1 MNKTI
6 LVTGSSGLVGS
17 AMKEIAHLHDYSFIF
32 SASKDCDLSNYDR
45 TNAYFNMVRP
55 DIVIHLAA
63 CVGGLYKNMN
73 SKVEMLE
80 QNLLINFNVLK
91 CCHNI
96 GVEQC
101 ICALSTCI
109 FPDKTSYPID
119 ETMLHD
125 GPPHCSNAAY
135 AYAKRMMEQHC
146 RAYNEQYDTN
156 YSCVIP
162 CNVYGPNDNYSLAD
176 GHVIPA
182 LIHRCHLAKQT
193 GAPFCVKGS
202 GLPVR
207 QFIFSTDLAFIIL
220 YCVNR
225 LFRENTIIAP
235 TEEHSVGYVA
245 TLIAREYGYEDQM
258 VFDSS
263 YSDGQYKK
271 TSDNAKLLAMFP
283 NFKFTH
289 IEQGIR
295 EAVDF
300 FKMEHST
307 CRK

>member
-17 AMKEIAHLHDYSFIF
+17 AIKKIAHLHDYTFVF
-32 SASKDCDLSNYDR
+32 SASKDCDLSNYDQ
-45 TNAYFNMVRP
+45 TNAYFNLVRP

-63 CVGGLYKNMN
+63 CVGGLYKNIS

-80 QNLLINFNVLK
+80 QNMLINFNVLK

-101 ICALSTCI
+101 ICVLSTCI

-119 ETMLHD
+119 ESMLHD
-125 GPPHCSNAAY
+125 GPPHRSNDAY

-146 RAYNEQYDTN
+146 RAYNEQYGTN

-162 CNVYGPNDNYSLAD
+162 CNIYGPHDNYSLAD

-182 LIHRCHLAKQT
+182 LIHRCHLAKQQ
-193 GAPFCVKGS
+193 GLPFCVKGS

-207 QFIFSTDLAFIIL
+207 QFIYSSDMAFMIL
-220 YCVNR
+220 YSVKR
-225 LFRENTIIAP
+225 LTRENIIIAP
-235 TEEHSVGYVA
+235 TEEHSIGYVA
-245 TLIAREYGYEDQM
+245 SLIAREYDYEDQIA
-258 VFDSS
+258 FDSS
-263 YSDGQYKK
+263 FSDGQQRK
-271 TSDNAKLLAMFP
+271 TASNAKLISMFP
-283 NFKFTH
+283 DMKFTS
-289 IEQGIR
+289 IEDGVKK
-295 EAVDF
+295 AVLF